1 MLQPQRNLKLLHLAS
16 SIIIIIIIDH
26 HQTAISFIKPHRH
39 PAVRDS

>member
-1 MLQPQRNLKLLHLAS
+1 MLQPQRNLKLLQLAS
-16 SIIIIIIIDH
+16 SIIIIIIDH